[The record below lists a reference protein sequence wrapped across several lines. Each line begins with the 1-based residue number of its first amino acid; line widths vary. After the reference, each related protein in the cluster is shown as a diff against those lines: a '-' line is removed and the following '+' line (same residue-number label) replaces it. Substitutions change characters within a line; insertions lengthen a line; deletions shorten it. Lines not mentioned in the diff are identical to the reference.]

1 MALATE
7 RRQKFIKTAL
17 WTLLGIAT
25 VFGLSLAPSAF
36 ESTQAGW
43 QFNDVVRSA
52 NDVPYEALT
61 ALITGVR
68 FALGGLSLAT
78 AMALLTLRSQTGSLL
93 AALALMTM
101 PFTFGLFGNAGMT
114 TYPPPWQELLGALN
128 TLLAF
133 GGAITLLA
141 LLFLFPDGHL
151 YPARLRVPALAGLLL
166 TAAGAAVAYRFEN
179 AWWVFIVTLLL
190 TIALGIIGQ
199 VLRYRAAEAT
209 QRQQMAGLMAILLAV
224 LLSALTNA
232 LGLSQLLSLT
242 TYHVLLAMLP
252 LGLYLGARRGLWGER
267 PPHRLWAGSAVLL
280 ALSAVT
286 VAGFWWHSNQPAT
299 IDVAALAT
307 DQPIPVLLDTDMA
320 MDDIGALF
328 YLLQHPAID
337 LRAITVNGVAF
348 AHCDAGVHNTLGLL
362 EVARAP
368 EIPVSCGRE
377 EPYPGGRPAPDG
389 WRKSADALYGAQVR
403 TGERHAD
410 QRPAAKLLA
419 NTIAAAPGEIVVVA
433 LGPLTNLA
441 EAFQAEPS
449 LASQIKEIIIMG
461 GAVAAPGNVTDGDPA
476 NQVSEWNFFADPVA
490 ADIVLASGAPITLVP
505 LDATNQVP
513 FTRGFYQRLK
523 AGHLSRSATF
533 TYNLLYLN
541 QWWLDGGMYWWD
553 TLAAAVITDPGLVR
567 LEEMALDVVTDQGS
581 EMGRSIETAN
591 GSPVRVATDADR
603 QAFEGLFLAVLN
615 YE

>member
-36 ESTQAGW
+36 EGTQADW
-43 QFNDVVRSA
+43 QFNEVVRSS
-52 NDVPYEALT
+52 NSVPYEALT
-61 ALITGVR
+61 ALITGLR
-68 FALGGLSLAT
+68 LALGGLSLAT
-78 AMALLTLRSQTGSLL
+78 AMALLTQRSQTGSRL

-101 PFTFGLFGNAGMT
+101 PFTFGLFGNAGAT
-114 TYPPPWQELLGALN
+114 TYPPPWRELLGPLN

-133 GGAITLLA
+133 GGAIALLA

-151 YPARLRVPALAGLLL
+151 YPSRLRVPALAGLLL
-166 TAAGAAVAYRFEN
+166 TAAGAAAAYRFEN
-179 AWWVFIVTLLL
+179 GWWLFIVALLL
-190 TIALGIIGQ
+190 TIAVGIIGQ
-199 VLRYRAAEAT
+199 VWRYRAAEAT
-209 QRQQMAGLMAILLAV
+209 QRHQMAGFMAILLVV
-224 LLSALTNA
+224 LLSALTNV

-242 TYHVLLAMLP
+242 TYYVLLAMLP

-267 PPHRLWAGSAVLL
+267 PPHHLWVGSAVLL
-280 ALSAVT
+280 ALSAIA
-286 VAGFWWHSNQPAT
+286 VAGFWWQSNQPAT
-299 IDVAALAT
+299 IDVAALAP

-348 AHCDAGVHNTLGLL
+348 THCDAGVHNTLGLL

-368 EIPVSCGRE
+368 ETPVACGRE
-377 EPYPGGRPAPDG
+377 EPYSGGRPAPDE
-389 WRKSADALYGAQVR
+389 WRKSADTLYGAQVR

-410 QRPAAKLLA
+410 QRPAAELLA
-419 NTIAAAPGEIVVVA
+419 STITAAPGEIVVVA

-441 EAFQAEPS
+441 EAFQADPL

-553 TLAAAVITDPGLVR
+553 TLAAAVVTDPELVN
-567 LEEMALDVVTDQGS
+567 LEEMALDVVTDQGP
-581 EMGRSIETAN
+581 EMGRSIETEN

-603 QAFEGLFLAVLN
+603 QAFEALFLAVLN